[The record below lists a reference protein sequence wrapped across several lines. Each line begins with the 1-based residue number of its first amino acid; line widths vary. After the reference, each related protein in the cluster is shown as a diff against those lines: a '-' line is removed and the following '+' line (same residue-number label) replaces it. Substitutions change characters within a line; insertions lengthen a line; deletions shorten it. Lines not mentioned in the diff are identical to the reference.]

1 LLTLINGILNFST
14 IDTGKIELTIVE
26 FNLRDCLKSVLRTPG
41 VLADKKGLKL
51 LHEVAA
57 DIPEIVCGDPTRL
70 REILINLVDNAI
82 KFTDTGEVA
91 IKVRTAPEQGLLH
104 FTVSDTGIGIPEDKR
119 ESIFAPFTQVDNSS
133 TRRFGG
139 TGLGLTISARLAA
152 TLGGSLWMDSQVG
165 RGSHFHFTMPVTSA
179 AAMEGR
185 LQG

>member
-1 LLTLINGILNFST
+1 MYAEILLAF
-14 IDTGKIELTIVE
+14 
-26 FNLRDCLKSVLRTPG
+26 
-41 VLADKKGLKL
+41 
-51 LHEVAA
+51 
-57 DIPEIVCGDPTRL
+57 

-152 TLGGSLWMDSQVG
+152 TMGGSLWMDSQVG

-179 AAMEGR
+179 AAMIFVKAGVAK
-185 LQG
+185 

>member
-1 LLTLINGILNFST
+1 M
-14 IDTGKIELTIVE
+14 
-26 FNLRDCLKSVLRTPG
+26 PG

-139 TGLGLTISARLAA
+139 TGLGLTISTRLVEMM
-152 TLGGSLWMDSQVG
+152 GGKLWAESQPG
-165 RGSHFHFTMPVTSA
+165 KGSTFTI
-179 AAMEGR
+179 R
-185 LQG
+185 LPRIVEACAKAGLDKVAGDLR